1 MKKLLL
7 FTLTLFL
14 LGVVRAQTPFDAV
27 MMQKR
32 QLCIAFVYDQSKWD
46 QYWEGTTLITNE
58 NIGTFSRSTFA
69 PMFAYGITDKL
80 NVLLSTPYV
89 KTKSTGG
96 QLAGVQGF
104 QDINIALKYEII
116 KKDFGK
122 HRVSALAVVQFGTPM
137 TNYLSDY
144 MPYSLGLGTQE
155 FTGRLIGQ
163 YEFNRMIYARAS
175 AAYVW
180 RGQTEVERPYYYS
193 NGSYYTTYMDVPSA
207 ANYQAVL
214 GGWLLNHNLRL
225 EASYSVMNSLS
236 GDDIRRWNM
245 PQPTNEMDGTQAGL
259 FAQYYLTDVFKNI
272 EPLKGLSLMAAYG
285 QVLEGRNIGKATSV
299 SGGITYVF
307 KI

>member
-1 MKKLLL
+1 ML
-7 FTLTLFL
+7 FGAITN
-14 LGVVRAQTPFDAV
+14 AQTQFDAV

-32 QLCIAFVYDQSKWD
+32 ELCVAFAYDRNEWD

-69 PMFAYGITDKL
+69 PMFAYGITAKL
-80 NVLLSTPYV
+80 NILLSTPYV

-104 QDINIALKYEII
+104 QDVNIALKYEII

-122 HRVSALAVVQFGTPM
+122 HRVTALVVAQFGTPM

-155 FTGRLIGQ
+155 FTGRFIGQ
-163 YEFNRMIYARAS
+163 YEFNKMIYVRGS

-180 RGQTEVERPYYYS
+180 RGQTEAERPYYYA
-193 NGSYYTTYMDVPSA
+193 NGSYYTTTMDVPSA

-214 GGWLLNHNLRL
+214 GGWLLGHNLRL
-225 EASYSVMNSLS
+225 EAMYTVMNSLS

-245 PQPTNEMDGTQAGL
+245 PQPTNNMDGTQAGF
-259 FAQYYLTDVFKNI
+259 FAQYYFQKI
-272 EPLKGLSLMAAYG
+272 EPIRGFSLMAAYG
-285 QVLEGRNIGKATSV
+285 QVLDGRNIGKATSMSV
-299 SGGITYVF
+299 GATYQF